1 LTNMRTNTL
10 NRLVSQRRRQ
20 GFTLI
25 EALIVV
31 FITSL
36 ILIFAYRLFFSQTR
50 MVTQSI
56 EFLQVNEGF
65 RKIISFMGDDIR
77 ESTNILK
84 PAPVLADK
92 VVALA
97 TRPGVILQLQSSD
110 LDPNIPFDSPFGGQV
125 ALRREI
131 TYELEKIPNPE
142 SQTIPRYR
150 LIRTASVEEK
160 PGQKTTQR
168 QTIVDNI
175 RDLIVYR
182 TIRRPFKPA
191 NVGGKE
197 DLLVLPLPLNQ
208 SGTGNSLVHL
218 SMAIERTRK
227 STEVGEVYS
236 INMNT
241 SFYKR
246 GKEIFKNP

>member
-1 LTNMRTNTL
+1 MKNSIIKTESGRIA
-10 NRLVSQRRRQ
+10 RRC
-20 GFTLI
+20 GFTII

-31 FITSL
+31 FITTL
-36 ILIFAYRLFFSQTR
+36 ILLFAYRLFFSQTR

-77 ESTNILK
+77 EATNILK
-84 PAPVLADK
+84 PAPVLSDK
-92 VVALA
+92 VVELA
-97 TRPGVILQLQSSD
+97 TRPGVILHLQSSD
-110 LDPNIPFDSPFGGQV
+110 LDPYIPFDSSLGGQV
-125 ALRREI
+125 SLRRDI
-131 TYELEKIPNPE
+131 TYELEKIKNPE
-142 SQTIPRYR
+142 SQAIPRYR
-150 LIRTASVEEK
+150 LIRTATIEENS
-160 PGQKTTQR
+160 GEKTTQR

-175 RDLIVYR
+175 RDLVVYR

-191 NVGGKE
+191 NVGGME
-197 DLLVLPLPLNQ
+197 DHLVLPMPLNQ

-218 SMAIERTRK
+218 NMVLERARRGDE
-227 STEVGEVYS
+227 SGDVYS